1 MSRRRPIIGG
11 IVLEVNL
18 EMWAGILGC
27 SIRKRR
33 QRYLRHCTLMCRTP
47 KCPEGILT
55 GEAGGVRRAR
65 RNTSLDCKDHRS
77 AMAKRTVVWSAVLK
91 GVTSERRRLQT
102 VAQTHVQPGVWYQEV
117 VETVTKGERF
127 RERIGVGW
135 NLGSGRPLMGR
146 LKEELLRE
154 LGGKLRG
161 TDGKHPLP
169 FPTTRKSPFS
179 SDTTPAPLFL
189 HFLE

>member
-65 RNTSLDCKDHRS
+65 RSTSLDCTDHRS

-117 VETVTKGERF
+117 VETLTKGERF
-127 RERIGVGW
+127 RERIGEGW

-154 LGGKLRG
+154 LGGKPAWNRWK
-161 TDGKHPLP
+161 T
-169 FPTTRKSPFS
+169 PTTFS
-179 SDTTPAPLFL
+179 DYS
-189 HFLE
+189 